1 MKTTLHYIIAILLL
15 SLNVA
20 YVFAEEEIV
29 GPFKII
35 DKGSYVSCEYDD
47 VNKLLTISGNGS
59 LTITGDGTSVV
70 KAGIVLDGPVKLTI
84 KDLHLQAAVPLTVSP
99 DPGGSPQR
107 LILRGTNILESTE
120 EGSPGIKITF
130 ITSIL
135 GTGSLTAIGKGDG
148 AGIDIIENKLII
160 DEGVFVVAI
169 GGEGAS
175 SGITATATTNISHDS
190 GLLIYGKKKAEGGF
204 HEDYSKLKGNLELN
218 GNAEIPQGA
227 TVTIPAGQSLTI
239 PEGITLTNNGTITNN
254 GTFTNNGNYEGTG
267 TLFSPQPLTIG
278 GKDGFDVSGNQATFS
293 YDDVKKLLTIGGS
306 GNVLIKGRNKAV
318 NCGIVL
324 AEDHDIVL
332 TIKDLHIQTA
342 APLKV
347 EKMKGGTLPSLTL
360 QGTNILESTANGS
373 PGIEI
378 EDQKF
383 TINGP
388 GSLTAIGGDID
399 GDNENGKG
407 NGINVHGKSTLY
419 IDKNAFVV
427 FINGKGAKTG
437 LFVSFVENTNG
448 FLITGTQRND
458 GIITQDNPS
467 ILSVFT
473 LGVDAEIPSWA
484 GGTFKDGESLT
495 IPSDFTLTNSGT
507 ITNNGTITNEGRLLN
522 RGTLTGKAVIGNA
535 PEHLITFNANY
546 STSPAVEERYIPQ
559 GKALPTDLFTRTDYT
574 FVGWYDAAD
583 GGTAVTASTEPQ
595 TLYARWK
602 ANEKPVEPDPPY
614 VPIYYNVYLPPVEG
628 ATLDPGPGEYEV
640 ESWNTFR
647 FYLTLDSAY
656 SQSQP
661 IVTTDRG
668 ETLQPRTSDG
678 AYLVK
683 YVRSDV
689 EVFID
694 GIVQNPPPVA
704 NEAIAPAD
712 ALAPQIWAEGTML
725 CIRMPEALSATPI
738 AIYTID
744 GRLHDSFASTPGLN
758 RRQLPTG
765 MYIVRVGDTV
775 RKVVVR

>member
-15 SLNVA
+15 SLNAA
-20 YVFAEEEIV
+20 YVFAEGDT
-29 GPFKII
+29 GPFEIT
-35 DKGSYVSCEYDD
+35 DQGGASYTYNSDS
-47 VNKLLTISGNGS
+47 NLLTISGGS
-59 LTITGDGTSVV
+59 LTITGDGNPV
-70 KAGIVLDGPVKLTI
+70 KAGIVIEGGSPVLLTI
-84 KDLHLQAAVPLTVSP
+84 KDLHLQAAVPLTVKP
-99 DPGGSPQR
+99 DPGGSVQR

-120 EGSPGIKITF
+120 EDSPGIKITC

-135 GTGSLTAIGKGDG
+135 GTGSLTTIGKGDG

-175 SGITATATTNISHDS
+175 SGITATTTYISHDS

-204 HEDYSKLKGNLELN
+204 DQEYSELKGNLELN

-227 TVTIPAGQSLTI
+227 TVTIPADQSLTI
-239 PEGITLTNNGTITNN
+239 PAGITLTNNGTITNN

-267 TLFSPQPLTIG
+267 TLFSTQPLTIG

-293 YDDVKKLLTIGGS
+293 YDDVNKLLTIGGS
-306 GNVLIKGRNKAV
+306 GDVLIKGRNKAV

-324 AEDHDIVL
+324 AKDHGIVL
-332 TIKDLHIQTA
+332 TIKDLHIQAA

-360 QGTNILESTANGS
+360 QGTNILESTAYNS
-373 PGIEI
+373 QGIEI
-378 EDQKF
+378 EDKEF

-407 NGINVHGKSTLY
+407 NGINVHGESTLY

-437 LFVSFVENTNG
+437 LFVSAVKNTNG

-602 ANEKPVEPDPPY
+602 ANEKPVEPDPT
-614 VPIYYNVYLPPVEG
+614 PIYYSVYLPQVEG
-628 ATLDPGPGEYEV
+628 VTTNPGPGVHDV
-640 ESWNTFR
+640 ESWDNFR

-712 ALAPQIWAEGTML
+712 ALAPQIWAEGSML
-725 CIRMPEALSATPI
+725 CIRMPEALPATPI
-738 AIYTID
+738 AIYTIN
-744 GRLHDSFASTPGLN
+744 GRQHDRFASTPGLN

-765 MYIVRVGDTV
+765 IYIVRVGETV
-775 RKVVVR
+775 RKVIVK